1 LIATPAA
8 YLFGID
14 RCRSGTVQLLQRS
27 LQKSKEVVH
36 MGLLEGKTAL
46 VTGGSTGIGLASA
59 VRLAAEGAHVFITGR
74 RKTELDAAVE
84 VIGSAATAVIG
95 DISNLTDLDRLYETI
110 RSRGRGLDV
119 LFANAS
125 IAAFV
130 PLEQITEEHFD
141 TLFGINVRGTLFTVQ
156 KALPL
161 LNDGASVILNGSTN
175 VDAGA
180 EAFGVYA
187 ATKAATRSF
196 ARTWANEL
204 KGRGIRV
211 NTITPGPTDTP
222 GLSGLAPDQ
231 EQAAGLR
238 QHLATQVPL
247 GRLGRPEEIAAA
259 VAFLASEQS
268 SFITGSSL
276 YVDGGLNQI

>member
-1 LIATPAA
+1 
-8 YLFGID
+8 
-14 RCRSGTVQLLQRS
+14 
-27 LQKSKEVVH
+27 
-36 MGLLEGKTAL
+36 MGLLEGRTAL
-46 VTGGSTGIGLASA
+46 VTGGSSGIGLASA

-74 RKTELDAAVE
+74 RKADLDEAVE
-84 VIGSAATAVIG
+84 VIGSATAVAG
-95 DISNLTDLDRLYETI
+95 DIANPADLDRLYETV
-110 RSRGRGLDV
+110 RDRGQGLDV

-125 IAAFV
+125 VAEFA
-130 PLEQITEEHFD
+130 PLTQITEEHFD
-141 TLFGINVRGTLFTVQ
+141 TLFGINVRGTVFTVQ

-161 LNDGASVILNGSTN
+161 LNEGASIILNGSTN
-175 VDAGA
+175 VDGGA

-196 ARTWANEL
+196 SRTWANEL
-204 KGRGIRV
+204 KERGIRV

-222 GLSGLAPDQ
+222 GLSGLAPDP
-231 EQAAGLR
+231 EQAGGLKR
-238 QHLATQVPL
+238 HLAAHVPL

-268 SFITGSSL
+268 SFVTGSSL

>member
-1 LIATPAA
+1 
-8 YLFGID
+8 
-14 RCRSGTVQLLQRS
+14 
-27 LQKSKEVVH
+27 

-46 VTGGSTGIGLASA
+46 VTGGSTGIGLAAA

-74 RKTELDAAVE
+74 REAELEAAVE
-84 VIGSAATAVIG
+84 TIGSATAVTG
-95 DISNLTDLDRLYETI
+95 DIADLTDLDRLYDAV
-110 RSRGRGLDV
+110 RDRGQGLDV

-125 IAAFV
+125 VAAFA

-156 KALPL
+156 KALRL

-175 VDAGA
+175 VDAGD

-187 ATKAATRSF
+187 ASKAATRSF

-211 NTITPGPTDTP
+211 NAVTPGPTDTP
-222 GLSGLAPDQ
+222 GLSGLVPDP

-238 QHLATQVPL
+238 QALAEQVPL

-259 VAFLASEQS
+259 VAFLASGQS
-268 SFITGSSL
+268 SFITGTSL

>member
-1 LIATPAA
+1 
-8 YLFGID
+8 
-14 RCRSGTVQLLQRS
+14 
-27 LQKSKEVVH
+27 

-74 RKTELDAAVE
+74 RRTELDAAVGA
-84 VIGSAATAVIG
+84 IGSAATAVIG
-95 DISNLTDLDRLYETI
+95 DISNLADLDRLYETI
-110 RSRGRGLDV
+110 RSRGQGLDV

-125 IAAFV
+125 VAEFV
-130 PLEQITEEHFD
+130 PLEQISEEHFD

-175 VDAGA
+175 ADAGDG
-180 EAFGVYA
+180 AFGVYA

-231 EQAAGLR
+231 EQAAGFRR
-238 QHLATQVPL
+238 QLAAHVPL

-259 VAFLASEQS
+259 VAFLASGQS

>member
-1 LIATPAA
+1 
-8 YLFGID
+8 
-14 RCRSGTVQLLQRS
+14 
-27 LQKSKEVVH
+27 

-46 VTGGSTGIGLASA
+46 VTGGGSGIGLASA

-84 VIGSAATAVIG
+84 TIGSAATAVAG
-95 DISNLTDLDRLYETI
+95 DISDLADLDRLYETI
-110 RSRGRGLDV
+110 RQRGRGLDV

-125 IAAFV
+125 VAAFAT
-130 PLEQITEEHFD
+130 LEQVTEEHFD
-141 TLFGINVRGTLFTVQ
+141 TLFGINARGTLFTVQ

-175 VDAGA
+175 VDVGA
-180 EAFGVYA
+180 ESFGVYA
-187 ATKAATRSF
+187 ASKAATRSF

-222 GLSGLAPDQ
+222 GLSGLASDP
-231 EQAAGLR
+231 EQAADLR
-238 QHLATQVPL
+238 QGLAAQVPL

>member
-1 LIATPAA
+1 
-8 YLFGID
+8 
-14 RCRSGTVQLLQRS
+14 
-27 LQKSKEVVH
+27 

-46 VTGGSTGIGLASA
+46 VTGGSAGIGLAAA

-74 RKTELDAAVE
+74 RKAELDAAVE
-84 VIGSAATAVIG
+84 AIGPSATGVTG
-95 DISNLTDLDRLYETI
+95 DIADLADLDRLYEAV
-110 RSRGRGLDV
+110 RARGRGLDV

-125 IAAFV
+125 IAALV

-175 VDAGA
+175 VDVGDAA
-180 EAFGVYA
+180 LGVYA

-196 ARTWANEL
+196 SRTWANEL

-211 NTITPGPTDTP
+211 NTVTPGPTDTP
-222 GLSGLAPDQ
+222 ALSALSPDPEGFKQ
-231 EQAAGLR
+231 LLTTR
-238 QHLATQVPL
+238 VPM
-247 GRLGRPEEIAAA
+247 GRLGRPEEVAAA
-259 VAFLASEQS
+259 VAFLASDQS

>member
-1 LIATPAA
+1 
-8 YLFGID
+8 
-14 RCRSGTVQLLQRS
+14 
-27 LQKSKEVVH
+27 

-84 VIGSAATAVIG
+84 TIGSATAVVG
-95 DISNLTDLDRLYETI
+95 DIADLADLDRLYEAV
-110 RSRGRGLDV
+110 RDRGQGLDV

-125 IAAFV
+125 VAEFV

-175 VDAGA
+175 VDVGD

-187 ATKAATRSF
+187 ASKAATRSF

-211 NTITPGPTDTP
+211 NAVTPGPTDTP
-222 GLSGLAPDQ
+222 GLSGLAPDP

-259 VAFLASEQS
+259 VAFLASGQS

>member
-1 LIATPAA
+1 
-8 YLFGID
+8 
-14 RCRSGTVQLLQRS
+14 
-27 LQKSKEVVH
+27 

-59 VRLAAEGAHVFITGR
+59 VRLAAEGAHVFISGR

-84 VIGSAATAVIG
+84 TIGSATAVIG
-95 DISNLTDLDRLYETI
+95 DIADLADLDRLYEAV
-110 RSRGRGLDV
+110 RERGQGLDV

-125 IAAFV
+125 VAEFV

-175 VDAGA
+175 VDVGA

-187 ATKAATRSF
+187 ASKAATRSF

-211 NTITPGPTDTP
+211 NAVTPGPTDTP
-222 GLSGLAPDQ
+222 GLSGLAPDS

-238 QHLATQVPL
+238 QHLAAQVPL

>member
-1 LIATPAA
+1 
-8 YLFGID
+8 
-14 RCRSGTVQLLQRS
+14 
-27 LQKSKEVVH
+27 

-74 RKTELDAAVE
+74 RRAELDAAVD
-84 VIGSAATAVIG
+84 VIGQAATAVIG
-95 DISNLTDLDRLYETI
+95 DIANLADLDRLYETI
-110 RSRGRGLDV
+110 RGRGRGLDV

-141 TLFGINVRGTLFTVQ
+141 ALFGVNVRGTLFTVQ

-175 VDAGA
+175 VDAGDA
-180 EAFGVYA
+180 AFGVYA

-196 ARTWANEL
+196 SRTWANEL

-222 GLSGLAPDQ
+222 GLSGLAPDP

-238 QHLATQVPL
+238 RQLAAHVPL

-259 VAFLASEQS
+259 VAFLASDQS

>member
-1 LIATPAA
+1 MA
-8 YLFGID
+8 
-14 RCRSGTVQLLQRS
+14 
-27 LQKSKEVVH
+27 
-36 MGLLEGKTAL
+36 LLEGKTAL
-46 VTGGSTGIGLASA
+46 VTGGSTGIGLAAA

-74 RKTELDAAVE
+74 RKAELDAAVE
-84 VIGSAATAVIG
+84 TIGSATAVIG
-95 DISNLTDLDRLYETI
+95 DIADLADLDRLYEAV
-110 RSRGRGLDV
+110 RDRGQGLDV

-125 IAAFV
+125 VAAFA

-175 VDAGA
+175 VDSGD

-187 ATKAATRSF
+187 ASKAATRSF

-211 NTITPGPTDTP
+211 NAVTPGPTDTP
-222 GLSGLAPDQ
+222 GLSGLAPDP

-238 QHLATQVPL
+238 QALAAQVPL
-247 GRLGRPEEIAAA
+247 GRLGRPEEVAAA
-259 VAFLASEQS
+259 VAFLASGQS

>member
-1 LIATPAA
+1 
-8 YLFGID
+8 
-14 RCRSGTVQLLQRS
+14 
-27 LQKSKEVVH
+27 

-84 VIGSAATAVIG
+84 TIGSATAVIG
-95 DISNLTDLDRLYETI
+95 DIADLADLDRLYEAV
-110 RSRGRGLDV
+110 RDRGQGLDV

-125 IAAFV
+125 VAAFV

-175 VDAGA
+175 VDVGA

-187 ATKAATRSF
+187 ASKAATRSF

-211 NTITPGPTDTP
+211 NAVTPGPTDTP
-222 GLSGLAPDQ
+222 GLSGLAPDP